1 VLPFDQQPFFTEKIV
16 HLPDTYQV
24 SDSKLKAADRTFTRQ
39 EMRLPDDGFVFCC
52 FNNNYKITPPVFDVW
67 MRLLSKVPG
76 SVLWLHAPHDRA
88 KANLRNEAKARGVDP
103 ARLVFAAPLRIE
115 EHVARQR
122 LADLFLDTLPYN
134 AHGTA
139 SSALW
144 SGLPML
150 TCRGDTFAGR
160 VGASLLHALGLE
172 ELVTDN
178 LEDYEA
184 LAMRLATDPAFLANI
199 RRKLEQNR
207 KTHPLFDTDRFRR
220 HIEAAYTQ
228 MWDIWQRGESPRS
241 FGVEAVN

>member
-1 VLPFDQQPFFTEKIV
+1 
-16 HLPDTYQV
+16 
-24 SDSKLKAADRTFTRQ
+24 
-39 EMRLPDDGFVFCC
+39 
-52 FNNNYKITPPVFDVW
+52 

-88 KANLRNEAKARGVDP
+88 KANLRDEAKARGVNP
-103 ARLVFAAPLRIE
+103 ARLIFAAPLSIE

-144 SGLPML
+144 ARLPML

-160 VGASLLHALGLE
+160 VGASLLHALGLD

-184 LAMRLATDPAFLANI
+184 LAMRLATDSAFLADI

-220 HIEAAYTQ
+220 HIEAAYSQ

-241 FGVEAVN
+241 FGVEALN